1 MRAIRYLRIANTRGD
16 IRVTGPRLFGK
27 YAKGRENMRGVKKN
41 YMVLSLISMWE
52 GGSCALHKPSMLFVL
67 IVRAY

>member
-1 MRAIRYLRIANTRGD
+1 M
-16 IRVTGPRLFGK
+16 TGTRLFGK

-52 GGSCALHKPSMLFVL
+52 GGSCALYKPSMLFVL
-67 IVRAY
+67 IARAY

>member
-1 MRAIRYLRIANTRGD
+1 M
-16 IRVTGPRLFGK
+16 TGTRLFGK

-52 GGSCALHKPSMLFVL
+52 GGSYALYKPSMLFVL
-67 IVRAY
+67 IARAY